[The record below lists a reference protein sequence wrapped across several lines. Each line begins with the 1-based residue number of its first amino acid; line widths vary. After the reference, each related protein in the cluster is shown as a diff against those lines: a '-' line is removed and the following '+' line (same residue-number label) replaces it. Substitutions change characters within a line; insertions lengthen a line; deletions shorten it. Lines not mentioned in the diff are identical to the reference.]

1 MKKLTIK
8 ALSLSLG
15 LSTFAYSQNKSVLN
29 SVAQDISF
37 NKNGKVEFLKIKR
50 GLSIFESNTEGF
62 VNSTFL
68 NDLFKISK
76 LKSETDE
83 LGYTHQRFSITY
95 NNVPVCNEQIVTHSK
110 DGKIVSLNGHL
121 SAYNEPVNSVVL
133 NESKALEKA
142 LQKVNAQKYMWEN
155 EAQTAQM
162 RKSFNNSQ
170 FTFYPKA
177 ELVLF
182 VNAQEELRYAYKFDI
197 YAELPLYRANVFVD
211 AQTGNILSEENLI
224 HTADVPATAN
234 TRFSGVKTMT
244 VDNVSPG
251 LYRLQE
257 TGRGLGV
264 ETYNLNTSQT
274 FSAAV
279 DYTNTTTSW
288 TTTTIQQVGTDAHW
302 GAEMVYDYYLTQH
315 SRNSI
320 DNAGHKLIS
329 YADYGVGYQNAF
341 WNGFWMTYGS
351 GGGGGFTGLDICG
364 HEVTH
369 GLTSKTSAL
378 VYQNESGALNESY
391 SDIFG
396 VAIEHFAKPSSANWL
411 MGEDVGVIRSMSNPN
426 AYGDPDT
433 YQGLNWY
440 TGTGDNGGVHTNS
453 GVSNFWYYLLCQ
465 GGTGVND
472 ISNSYTVTS
481 IGMTAAS
488 RIAFRALTV
497 YYGPNTNY
505 SQARTL
511 SIQAATDLY
520 GACSNEVYQ
529 VKSAWY
535 AVGVGPAPSGTM
547 APTANFTSFAG
558 SICSLPVTVNFVNK
572 TMGGDN
578 YFWDFGDGS
587 TISTSFNP
595 THTYTTNGVYTVKLK
610 STSNCSSSPD
620 SIIKTSYITINAPSA
635 PTITSSAPICT
646 GTSATLNASGSGQQ
660 YWYNVPN
667 TTATPLFIGNAFVTP
682 SLTSNSTFYVANTF
696 TNASVYGAP
705 TSTAIG
711 TGAFF
716 PGTTAYDS
724 LSVLQ
729 PCTLKSVVVYASTAA
744 NRVFELRNSTNAVL
758 STTTIPL
765 TAGANTVNLNFK
777 LNPGYG
783 YRLGLGAGTAQ
794 LYRNSGGVSYPYNI
808 GGLVEITG
816 SSGGA
821 GQFFF
826 FYNWE
831 VQQDNCTSLTNSVT
845 VTVNQLPNVSAS
857 ATSTQVCTDDGA
869 LALVGSPAGGTFSG
883 SGVIG
888 TNFNPSV
895 GAGSY
900 TVNYVYTDGNG
911 CSNTGNLNIV
921 VSPCIGV
928 NEISGLQDLTIFP
941 NPFNDLIHVN
951 GLNNLVNAKILL
963 TDATGK
969 QVLVK
974 EVNGIDEVISVNKLS
989 AGVYL
994 LEIKDDLGHHYRSKL
1009 IKQ

>member
-1 MKKLTIK
+1 MKNLKIK
-8 ALSLSLG
+8 ALSISLG
-15 LSTFAYSQNKSVLN
+15 LSSIAFSQNKNALN
-29 SVAQDISF
+29 SIAEEVFA
-37 NKNGKVEFLKIKR
+37 NTNGKTEYIRIKP
-50 GLSIFESNTEGF
+50 SVSVFETNAEGF
-62 VNSTFL
+62 INSTFL
-68 NDLFKISK
+68 NEVFKVTK
-76 LKSETDE
+76 LKTETDE
-83 LGYTHQRFSITY
+83 LGYTHQRFGIAF
-95 NNVPVCNEQIVTHSK
+95 NNIPVCNEQIVTHSK
-110 DGKIVSLNGHL
+110 DGKLVSLNGHL
-121 SAYNEPVNSVVL
+121 SSYSKPINSVIL
-133 NESKALEKA
+133 SKETALEKA
-142 LQKVNAQKYMWEN
+142 LQKVNAEKYMWESS
-155 EAQTAQM
+155 AQTTQM
-162 RKSFNNSQ
+162 QKSFNNPS
-170 FTFYPKA
+170 FSFYPKS

-182 VNAQEELRYAYKFDI
+182 VNSKEELHYAYKFDI
-197 YAELPLYRANVFVD
+197 YAELPLYRANVYVD
-211 AQTGNILSEENLI
+211 AQTGKILAEENLI

-234 TRFSGVKTMT
+234 TRFSGVQTMT

-274 FSAAV
+274 YSTAT

-315 SRNSI
+315 NRNSI

-341 WNGFWMTYGS
+341 WNGLFMTYGS

-396 VAIEHFAKPSSANWL
+396 VAIEFFGKPSAANWL

-453 GVSNFWYYLLCQ
+453 GVSNHWFYLLSQ

-472 ISNSYTVTS
+472 ISNSYTVSGLGITN
-481 IGMTAAS
+481 AAK
-488 RIAFRALTV
+488 IAFRALTV

-520 GACSNEVYQ
+520 GACSNQVFQ

-535 AVGVGPAPSGTM
+535 AVGVGPAPSGTL
-547 APTANFTSFAG
+547 APSTNFTSFAG
-558 SICSLPVTVNFVNK
+558 SICSLPVSVNFVNK

-587 TISTSFNP
+587 PISSTFNP

-610 STSNCSSSPD
+610 STSNCSSVAD
-620 SIIKTSYITINAPSA
+620 SIIKTSYIIINSPAPA
-635 PTITSSAPICT
+635 TATGAIICE
-646 GTSATLNASGSGQQ
+646 GTSANLNANGSGQP
-660 YWYNVPN
+660 YWYNVPS
-667 TTATPLFIGNAFVTP
+667 TSAAPLFIGNTFNTP
-682 SLTSNSTFYVANTF
+682 TLTSNSVFYVVNTV
-696 TNASVYGAP
+696 TNAVVYGAP

-716 PGTTAYDS
+716 PGSTAYDS

-744 NRVFELRNSTNAVL
+744 NRVFELRNSANTVL

-765 TAGANTVNLNFK
+765 SVGVNTVNLNFK
-777 LNPGYG
+777 LNAGYG
-783 YRLGLGAGTAQ
+783 YRLGLGPGAAQ
-794 LYRNSGGVSYPYNI
+794 LYRNNSGVSYPYNI
-808 GGLVEITG
+808 GGLIDITG
-816 SSGGA
+816 SSGGS

-831 VQQDNCTSLTNSVT
+831 VQQNNCTSTTTSVS
-845 VTVNQLPNVSAS
+845 VNVNPLPTINISAS
-857 ATSTQVCTDDGA
+857 NTLVCTDDA
-869 LALVGSPAGGTFSG
+869 AVSLSATPSGGTFSG
-883 SGVIG
+883 SGVTG

-895 GAGSY
+895 GAGTY
-900 TVNYVYTDGNG
+900 TVDYSFTDGNG
-911 CSNTGNLNIV
+911 CTNNSNVNIV
-921 VSPCIGV
+921 VSPCIGI
-928 NEISGLQDLTIFP
+928 NEINTLESLQVFP
-941 NPFNDLIHVN
+941 NPFNDVIHIN
-951 GLNNLVNAKILL
+951 GLSNLTETKISV

-969 QVLVK
+969 QVFFK
-974 EVNGIDEVISVNKLS
+974 ETNTFNETITVGKLA

-994 LEIKDDLGHHYRSKL
+994 LEIKDANGHHYRSKL